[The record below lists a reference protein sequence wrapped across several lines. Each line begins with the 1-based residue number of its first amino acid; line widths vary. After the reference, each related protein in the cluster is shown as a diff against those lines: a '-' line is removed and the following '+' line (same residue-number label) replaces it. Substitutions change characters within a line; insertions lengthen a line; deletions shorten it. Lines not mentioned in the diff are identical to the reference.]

1 MKDHAHPPAPP
12 NVPTT
17 PKFFMTPHLAKR
29 KDGLCPSLLVEE
41 GYQKDKVG
49 FVSKR
54 YQTNSNF
61 LLQIQPREGI
71 PKEVQEL
78 QTIVESINEVMKQV
92 SKPGNGIANVSFKH
106 EGCIWKLALDPDL
119 NGASKSY
126 KIEITC
132 SANSLGGGVTNYV
145 VDSVMVPRVPV
156 DPDPFGPDLPGF
168 KEAREILESIALK
181 VRKSIVRLEFPSF
194 PEGCKGVPF
203 RDVYQLNARVCLSL
217 FVCPFQL
224 KKHFSNIGFFSSFL
238 NC

>member
-217 FVCPFQL
+217 FVCLFRSKSTSL
-224 KKHFSNIGFFSSFL
+224 T
-238 NC
+238 